1 MDLVPHLI
9 AQTTSNA
16 DKQSALVQVYGLSS
30 DSAAVALSANRGAL
44 AALRFLEQ
52 GRGLMAASV
61 DKSRMECLD
70 LRTEQPELAENL
82 NRFQGQI
89 SAS

>member
-1 MDLVPHLI
+1 
-9 AQTTSNA
+9 
-16 DKQSALVQVYGLSS
+16 
-30 DSAAVALSANRGAL
+30 
-44 AALRFLEQ
+44 
-52 GRGLMAASV
+52 MAASV
-61 DKSRMECLD
+61 EESRMECLD